1 MTTDERKGMN
11 SERLSA
17 REKQPGH
24 DRSFVASEEN
34 FVAAACACLDPERYT
49 VEEKPRDLRNCFP
62 ALGDG
67 KKDYGVEPEASI
79 TSIAND
85 RKIFFEVKK
94 QGDAGNAD
102 ERACRHHTVA
112 FYKLMKEKYGWEYH
126 PYVTI
131 FCESLA
137 TNPRYTQK
145 AHYVFEP
152 DQYFLWKDYDQEAL
166 CRFLNERCAAWL
178 DD

>member
-1 MTTDERKGMN
+1 MATEETKGMN

-17 REKQPGH
+17 RQRQPGH
-24 DRSFVASEEN
+24 DRTFLASEKN
-34 FVAAACACLDPERYT
+34 FVAAAMSCLDPLRYT
-49 VEEKPRDLRNCFP
+49 VEEKPRDLRGCFA
-62 ALGDG
+62 ALEDG
-67 KKDYGVEPEASI
+67 CRDLGVEPEASI
-79 TSIAND
+79 TSVETG

-94 QGDAGNAD
+94 QGPAGNAD

-112 FYKLMKEKYGWEYH
+112 FYRLLKKKFGWPYH

-137 TNPRYTQK
+137 TLPRYTQK
-145 AHYVFEP
+145 AHYLFEP
-152 DQYFLWKDYDQEAL
+152 DQYFLWKDYDQESL